1 MSRWALWRKR
11 PPAADGAQPPADPPP
26 RRPVQLYAPVDAL
39 QVVLAWLLP
48 SSAVV
53 VAALGQFALALVLL
67 AVAWG
72 VWLRLWRSRKKRRAA
87 QQAAQRA
94 TH

>member
-11 PPAADGAQPPADPPP
+11 PPAAHPMQAQAATSP
-26 RRPVQLYAPVDAL
+26 RRPASLYVPLEAL

-53 VAALGQFALALVLL
+53 VAALGQFMLALVLL

-72 VWLRLWRSRKKRRAA
+72 VWLRLWRSRKKR
-87 QQAAQRA
+87 QATVQAPR
-94 TH
+94 

>member
-11 PPAADGAQPPADPPP
+11 PPVADAEQAPAATSR
-26 RRPVQLYAPVDAL
+26 RRPAQLYVPLEAL

-48 SSAVV
+48 GSAVV
-53 VAALGQFALALVLL
+53 VAALGQFMLALVLL

-87 QQAAQRA
+87 QQA